1 MRYLLTII
9 LLLSSALGQAE
20 LAYKC
25 GFASIPHAETH
36 VTRSG
41 DRDIPQFDESLLDE
55 SIVSPAG
62 HFRVHFTRT
71 GENAVANEGMSGT
84 PNYVLEAALAADSAY
99 TVLVSNLGFLPPL
112 PDNGIDGDE
121 LDVYIRDWNGTFYG
135 MTYFGN
141 SAPSMTYLVIDNDY
155 TESSYATS
163 GLAALRVTIAH
174 EFFHMVQ
181 LRYAY
186 PFEPVSSNAYWYEIS
201 STWMEEKCYPEVDD
215 YHAYVADNF
224 RQSSFPNLNDD
235 RYGFA
240 FSYGHGLFGQILDLE
255 YGQSGGKHIM
265 LDIWEELSGREA
277 TDNLDQVL
285 SSPAWGSSLTQALG
299 MYALYNVFTGSR
311 SVTNEYYPD
320 ALDLPEV
327 SMHEYELPEIFP
339 DTMGVVLQPF
349 EIAYKKFSIPTYSD
363 FHIRSSDM
371 GSKQIAYLTYHGFED
386 GSSLKSALGD
396 YWVAFTNVSS
406 QDYIVLP
413 MHNGDRDDGAAFALI
428 FRGSTLPLENVIQ
441 ILWPNPSIPRLV
453 QPKLSYLIAEPGWVE
468 LKIFNLLGQL
478 VYSEHQERSE
488 GLKVV
493 ELQVPASSPAGLY
506 FVQIVTDNAVMTRK
520 FSVLR

>member
-1 MRYLLTII
+1 MRSFLTII
-9 LLLSSALGQAE
+9 LLLSSTLGQAD
-20 LAYKC
+20 LAHKC

-71 GENAVANEGMSGT
+71 GENAVPNEGMSGI
-84 PNYVLEAALAADSAY
+84 PSYVLEAALAADSAY
-99 TVLVSNLGFLPPL
+99 TVLVNNLGFRPPL

-201 STWMEEKCYPEVDD
+201 STWMEEKCYPQVDD

-224 RQSSFPNLNDD
+224 RQSTFPNLNDD
-235 RYGFA
+235 SYGFA
-240 FSYGHGLFGQILDLE
+240 FSYGHGLFGQILDIE
-255 YGQSGGKHIM
+255 YGRSGGKHIM
-265 LDIWEELSGREA
+265 LDIWEKLSGREA

-285 SSPAWGSSLTQALG
+285 SSPTWGSSLTQALG
-299 MYALYNVFTGSR
+299 KYALYNVFTGSR
-311 SVTNEYYPD
+311 SVIDSYYPD
-320 ALDLPEV
+320 GRDLPEL

-339 DTMGVVLQPF
+339 DTMGVILQPF
-349 EIAYKKFSIPTYSD
+349 GIAYKKFTIPTYSD
-363 FHIRSSDM
+363 FHIRGANM
-371 GSKQIAYLTYHGFED
+371 GNEQMAYLTYHGFED

-396 YWVAFTNVSS
+396 YWVACTNVSS

-413 MHNGDRDDGAAFALI
+413 MINGDRDKAAAFALI
-428 FRGSTLPLENVIQ
+428 FRGSTLPLENIIQ
-441 ILWPNPSIPRLV
+441 ILWPNPSIPRIA
-453 QPKLSYLIAEPGWVE
+453 QPKLSYMIAEPGWVE
-468 LKIFNLLGQL
+468 LNIYNILGQL
-478 VYSEHQERSE
+478 VSSDRQQRSE

-493 ELQVPASSPAGLY
+493 DLDVPISSPAGLY
-506 FVQIVTDNAVMTRK
+506 IVQIVTDNAVMTRK
-520 FSVLR
+520 FTVLR